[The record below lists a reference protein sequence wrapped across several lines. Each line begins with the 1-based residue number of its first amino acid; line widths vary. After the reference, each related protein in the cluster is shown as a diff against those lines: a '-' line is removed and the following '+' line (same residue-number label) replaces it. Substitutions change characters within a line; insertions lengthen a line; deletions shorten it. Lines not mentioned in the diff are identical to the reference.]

1 MLTDKLPSYI
11 VIEGPIGVGKTSLA
25 RRLAEDSSSELLL
38 ERAEENPFLER
49 FYQNPTQAG
58 LPTQLYF
65 LFQRIK
71 QLEHFRQDDL
81 FRTGMVADFMFEKD
95 RLFAEAILADDELH
109 LYDQV
114 SANLDVTFRSPDLV
128 IYLQAPLEVLLARIQ
143 KRQRKAESHLDSGY
157 LQRLID
163 GYTEF
168 FYHYIDAPLL
178 IVNASEIDLVGN
190 AKDYQALVEQ
200 IAQAKSG
207 RHYFNPLPIAL

>member
-1 MLTDKLPSYI
+1 MLNEKLPDYI
-11 VIEGPIGVGKTSLA
+11 VVEGPIGVGKTSLA
-25 RRLAEDSSSELLL
+25 TRLAEDSGADLLL

-49 FYQNPTQAG
+49 FYQNPEQAG
-58 LPTQLYF
+58 LPTQLHF

-95 RLFAEAILADDELH
+95 RLFAQTILDDDELH

-114 SANLDVTFRSPDLV
+114 TTNLDVRFRVPDLV
-128 IYLQAPLEVLLARIQ
+128 IYLQAPLDVLLTRIH
-143 KRQRKAESHLDSGY
+143 KRHRKIESQLEPAY
-157 LQRLID
+157 LQRLVD

-168 FYHYIDAPLL
+168 FYHYAEAPLL
-178 IVNASEIDLVGN
+178 IVNASVIDLVGN
-190 AKDYQALVEQ
+190 ENDYQALVEQ
-200 IAQAKSG
+200 IPQAKSG